1 MTLAERER
9 RRRNLR
15 WVVVALGAAVASGSS
30 AAPAE
35 PTNFLA
41 EAAAAG
47 ELDRA
52 ASLLDAEERES
63 RDEYDRDQQDRKT
76 LAERVVV
83 EGRAYVRL
91 TRPGLL
97 AMSLGLDAF
106 LGRLSRIERLR
117 RSIKRDIQRQSELD
131 RRVVELGQRLLV
143 LRQQRGPLS
152 TAQLSRL
159 KERSAVED
167 AKERALAF
175 ERAFASNQDEHTAVY
190 SASVPFGGPLRRAD
204 KFTAMKGHLPFPVT
218 GRTEILLAKRRGGGG
233 PGLELRAPAGTPVQ
247 SVFAGRV
254 VFADRYADYGQT
266 VIVDHGEGYFSVSA
280 GLTTPRVRV
289 GQDIAAGTT
298 LGEVADPGRGAALYF
313 EIRFTGDPVD
323 PSEWF
328 GI

>member
-1 MTLAERER
+1 MKRGLRSGR
-9 RRRNLR
+9 RRSSSWPVAALAAI
-15 WVVVALGAAVASGSS
+15 ALGAH

-35 PTNFLA
+35 PTNYLA

-52 ASLLDAEERES
+52 ASLLDAEEREA
-63 RDEYDRDQQDRKT
+63 RDEYDRDQQERRSV
-76 LAERVVV
+76 AERLIV

-91 TRPGLL
+91 AKPGLL
-97 AMSLGLDAF
+97 GLAMGLEAF

-117 RSIKRDIQRQSELD
+117 RSIVRDVQRQAELD

-152 TAQLSRL
+152 AAQISRL

-175 ERAFASNQDEHTAVY
+175 ERAFAPNQDDHTAVY
-190 SASVPFGGPLRRAD
+190 SASVPFGGPIRSAD
-204 KFTAMKGHLPFPVT
+204 KFTSMKGHLPFPVT

-280 GLTTPRVRV
+280 GLTAPRVRV
-289 GQDIAAGTT
+289 GQDVSAGTT
-298 LGEVADPGRGAALYF
+298 LGDVADPGHGAALYF
-313 EIRFTGDPVD
+313 EIRFTGEPVD